1 MHSRWNCCKLKR
13 RNQTKVSEPLCEG
26 ESVEDLGVKDEIS
39 DEESD
44 LIGPHLLK
52 EDKALTG
59 GKEAKVWAVDI
70 GDGN

>member
-1 MHSRWNCCKLKR
+1 MAIDMHSRWNCLHPKLKR
-13 RNQTKVSEPLCEG
+13 RNQTCEG
-26 ESVEDLGVKDEIS
+26 ESVGDLGVKDEIS

-52 EDKALTG
+52 DDKALTG

>member
-13 RNQTKVSEPLCEG
+13 RNQTKVSEALCEG